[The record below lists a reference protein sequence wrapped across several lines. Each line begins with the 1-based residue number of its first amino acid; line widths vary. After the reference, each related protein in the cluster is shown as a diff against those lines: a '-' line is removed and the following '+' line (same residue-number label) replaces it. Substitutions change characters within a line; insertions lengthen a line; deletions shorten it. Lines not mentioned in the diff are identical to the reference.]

1 MRKGNPERKHSEE
14 KNSLN
19 RKCDGKRERRKKK
32 KRRRRRCDAG
42 EKSDN

>member
-32 KRRRRRCDAG
+32 KRRRCDAG